1 MNSIAILAKLKKLKL
16 QDMQEDF
23 SAVFIRA
30 NEQKS
35 TQEQLRQRAD
45 SDSPFVF
52 SSSRI
57 TMLYQVDD
65 STFAHLLCLFYIY

>member
-1 MNSIAILAKLKKLKL
+1 
-16 QDMQEDF
+16 MQEDF

-45 SDSPFVF
+45 SDSPSVF

-57 TMLYQVDD
+57 TMLYQVDV
-65 STFAHLLCLFYIY
+65 SIRWEHSLIFCVCFIYTSSAC